1 MRYPRRKS
9 RKKNRR
15 RNKGNLVCRGSY
27 TLEAACISG
36 VWMLTVFA
44 VLLLLVGTIK
54 KGVYTAKA
62 YEAAVSGSTEAV
74 RRQGD
79 GVTAARERLAGE
91 SGHYSINGSKR
102 EITVNY
108 EEYIKY
114 PFAGLQ
120 WHIQGNAKSKVI
132 RPVLFIEKV
141 RSVKKWMGHLH
152 YSEIS
157 SKFQNED
164 EKCTGYLED
173 KDGKM

>member
-1 MRYPRRKS
+1 MQGELYTGSCLYQRCMDADS
-9 RKKNRR
+9 VCSSAAAG
-15 RNKGNLVCRGSY
+15 RNY
-27 TLEAACISG
+27 
-36 VWMLTVFA
+36 
-44 VLLLLVGTIK
+44 K

-91 SGHYSINGSKR
+91 SGHYSVNGSKR

-141 RSVKKWMGHLH
+141 RSVKKWMGH
-152 YSEIS
+152 
-157 SKFQNED
+157 
-164 EKCTGYLED
+164 
-173 KDGKM
+173 

>member
-1 MRYPRRKS
+1 MRGYKGIWGNMRGYIGDMRDMRYPRRKS
-9 RKKNRR
+9 RKRNRR
-15 RNKGNLVCRGSY
+15 RNKGNLVCRGGY

-44 VLLLLVGTIK
+44 VLLLVGTLK

-91 SGHYSINGSKR
+91 SGHYSVNGSKR

-141 RSVKKWMGHLH
+141 RSVKKWMGH
-152 YSEIS
+152 
-157 SKFQNED
+157 
-164 EKCTGYLED
+164 
-173 KDGKM
+173 